1 MKTKFQHIW
10 LFILFIAL
18 SGSIADETKKN
29 IYIVPIQDTIDLGI
43 PAFVNRAINA
53 AEKNS
58 AELIIF
64 EINTFGGRVDAA
76 TQIKDAIYGTS
87 IETVAFIHRRPNSDD
102 EYAGGGRAISAG
114 SLIAL
119 SCNQIYMTEGATI
132 GATSVVDM
140 SGSKQSEKSQSYM
153 REEMAATAE
162 KAGKNP
168 DIARGMVDEELSFE
182 FLVING
188 DSLKVDDI
196 EGRKEGKLI
205 TLTTELA
212 LKYGIADGKSESVE
226 EIISGLG
233 IENYNI
239 ITLNENWSENL
250 VRFLTD
256 PTISSLLTTF
266 GTIGII
272 SELYSAGWGIG
283 GTIGVICLT
292 LALGAGYLTKLAS
305 SLDLLIIMAGLLLL
319 VVEFIA
325 IPGFGL
331 FGIAGIVVLFYGL
344 YLLLIPD
351 MPGVYPDGPDVYSEA
366 LDGFSWGIV
375 GGIICLIM
383 VINLILKSKFLEKF
397 ITISSNKSNLKK
409 NYKKRGKV

>member
-1 MKTKFQHIW
+1 MKTKFKHIW
-10 LFILFIAL
+10 LFILFL
-18 SGSIADETKKN
+18 TLGSSIAEESKKN
-29 IYIVPIQDTIDLGI
+29 IYVVPIQDTIDLGI
-43 PAFVNRAINA
+43 PAFVNRAISA

-64 EINTFGGRVDAA
+64 DIDTFGGRVDAA
-76 TQIKDAIYGTS
+76 TQIKDAISATD
-87 IETVAFIHRRPNSDD
+87 ITTIAFINR
-102 EYAGGGRAISAG
+102 RAISAG
-114 SLIAL
+114 SLISL
-119 SCNQIYMTEGATI
+119 SCDQIYMTDGGTI

-162 KAGKNP
+162 KAGKNT

-212 LKYGIADGKSESVE
+212 LKYNIADGKSESVE
-226 EIISGLG
+226 ELLSNLG

-239 ITLNENWSENL
+239 ITLSENWSEDL

-283 GTIGVICLT
+283 GTIGIVCLT
-292 LALGAGYLTKLAS
+292 LALGASYLTQLAS
-305 SLDLLIIMAGLLLL
+305 SMDLLIIFSGLLLL

-325 IPGFGL
+325 IPGFGF
-331 FGIAGIVVLFYGL
+331 FGIAGIGVLFYGL

-351 MPGVYPDGPDVYSEA
+351 VPVSDEIYSQA

-375 GGIICLIM
+375 GGIIALIM
-383 VINLILKSKFLEKF
+383 VINLLLKSKFLERF
-397 ITISSNKSNLKK
+397 ITIDSNTSNLKN
-409 NYKKRGKV
+409 NYKKRGKM

>member
-18 SGSIADETKKN
+18 SDSIAEETKKN
-29 IYIVPIQDTIDLGI
+29 IYIVPIQNTIDLGI
-43 PAFVNRAINA
+43 PSFVNRAIDIAKSN
-53 AEKNS
+53 NS
-58 AELIIF
+58 ELIIF
-64 EINTFGGRVDAA
+64 DIDTFGGRVDAA
-76 TQIKDAIYGTS
+76 TQIKDAIS
-87 IETVAFIHRRPNSDD
+87 ETEIPTIAFINR
-102 EYAGGGRAISAG
+102 RAISAG
-114 SLIAL
+114 SLISL
-119 SCNQIYMTEGATI
+119 SCDKIYMTEGATI

-140 SGSKQSEKSQSYM
+140 TGSKQSEKSQSYM

-188 DSLKVDDI
+188 DSLEIDDI

-239 ITLNENWSENL
+239 ITLNENWSEDL

-283 GTIGVICLT
+283 GTIGVVCLT
-292 LALGAGYLTKLAS
+292 LVLGAGYLTQLAS

-325 IPGFGL
+325 IPGFGF
-331 FGIAGIVVLFYGL
+331 FGIAGIGVLFYGL

-351 MPGVYPDGPDVYSEA
+351 IPVSDEIYSQA

-383 VINLILKSKFLEKF
+383 VINLLLKSKFLEKF
-397 ITISSNKSNLKK
+397 ITINSNKSNLKK
-409 NYKKRGKV
+409 NYKKRGKM

>member
-1 MKTKFQHIW
+1 MKTKFKHIW
-10 LFILFIAL
+10 LFILFL
-18 SGSIADETKKN
+18 TLGSSIADETKKN
-29 IYIVPIQDTIDLGI
+29 IYVVPIQDTIDLGI
-43 PAFVNRAINA
+43 PAFVNRAISA

-64 EINTFGGRVDAA
+64 DIDTFGGRVDAA
-76 TQIKDAIYGTS
+76 TQIKDAISATD
-87 IETVAFIHRRPNSDD
+87 ITTIAFINR
-102 EYAGGGRAISAG
+102 RAISAG
-114 SLIAL
+114 SLISL
-119 SCNQIYMTEGATI
+119 SCDQIYMTDGGTI

-162 KAGKNP
+162 KSGKNT

-212 LKYGIADGKSESVE
+212 LKYNIADGKSESVE
-226 EIISGLG
+226 ELLSDLG

-239 ITLNENWSENL
+239 IALSENWSEDL

-283 GTIGVICLT
+283 GTIGIICLT
-292 LALGAGYLTKLAS
+292 LALGASYLTQLAS
-305 SLDLLIIMAGLLLL
+305 SMDLLIIFSGLLLL

-325 IPGFGL
+325 IPGFGF
-331 FGIAGIVVLFYGL
+331 FGITGIGVLFYGL

-351 MPGVYPDGPDVYSEA
+351 IPVSDEIYSQA

-375 GGIICLIM
+375 GGIIALIM
-383 VINLILKSKFLEKF
+383 VINLLLKSKFLERF
-397 ITISSNKSNLKK
+397 ITTDSNVSNLKK

>member
-1 MKTKFQHIW
+1 MKTKFKHIW
-10 LFILFIAL
+10 LFILFL
-18 SGSIADETKKN
+18 TLGSSIAEETKKN
-29 IYIVPIQDTIDLGI
+29 IYVIPIQDTIDLGI
-43 PAFVNRAINA
+43 PAFVNRAISS

-64 EINTFGGRVDAA
+64 DIDTFGGRVDAA
-76 TQIKDAIYGTS
+76 TQIKDAISATD
-87 IETVAFIHRRPNSDD
+87 ITTIAFINR
-102 EYAGGGRAISAG
+102 RAISAG
-114 SLIAL
+114 SLISL
-119 SCNQIYMTEGATI
+119 SCDQIYMTDGGTI

-162 KAGKNP
+162 KSGKNT

-212 LKYGIADGKSESVE
+212 LKYNIADGKSESVE
-226 EIISGLG
+226 ELLSDLG

-239 ITLNENWSENL
+239 ITLSENWSEDL

-283 GTIGVICLT
+283 GTIGIVCLT
-292 LALGAGYLTKLAS
+292 LALGASYLTQLAS
-305 SLDLLIIMAGLLLL
+305 SMDLLIIFSGLLLL

-325 IPGFGL
+325 IPGFGF
-331 FGIAGIVVLFYGL
+331 FGIAGIGVLFYGL

-351 MPGVYPDGPDVYSEA
+351 IPVSDEIYSQA

-375 GGIICLIM
+375 GGIIALIM
-383 VINLILKSKFLEKF
+383 VINLLLKSKFLERF
-397 ITISSNKSNLKK
+397 ITTDSNVSNLKK

>member
-1 MKTKFQHIW
+1 MKTKFQYIW

-18 SGSIADETKKN
+18 SGTIAEETKKN
-29 IYIVPIQDTIDLGI
+29 IYIIPIQDTIDLGI
-43 PAFVNRAINA
+43 PSFVNRAIDI
-53 AEKNS
+53 AESNNS
-58 AELIIF
+58 ELIIF
-64 EINTFGGRVDAA
+64 DIDTFGGRVDAA
-76 TQIKDAIYGTS
+76 TQIKDS
-87 IETVAFIHRRPNSDD
+87 ISETEIPTIAFINR
-102 EYAGGGRAISAG
+102 RAISAG
-114 SLIAL
+114 SLISL
-119 SCNQIYMTEGATI
+119 SCDKIYMTDGATI

-140 SGSKQSEKSQSYM
+140 TGSKQSEKSQSYM

-188 DSLKVDDI
+188 DSLQVDDI

-212 LKYGIADGKSESVE
+212 LKYGIANGKSESIE
-226 EIISGLG
+226 EILSNLG

-239 ITLNENWSENL
+239 ITLNENWSEDM

-283 GTIGVICLT
+283 GTIGVVCLT

-305 SLDLLIIMAGLLLL
+305 SFDLLIIMTGLLLL

-325 IPGFGL
+325 IPGFGF
-331 FGIAGIVVLFYGL
+331 FGIAGIGVLFYGL

-351 MPGVYPDGPDVYSEA
+351 IPVSDEIYSQA

-383 VINLILKSKFLEKF
+383 VINLLLKSKFLEKF
-397 ITISSNKSNLKK
+397 ITVNSNKSSLKK

>member
-1 MKTKFQHIW
+1 MKTKFKHIW
-10 LFILFIAL
+10 LFIFFIAL
-18 SGSIADETKKN
+18 SGSIAEETKKN
-29 IYIVPIQDTIDLGI
+29 IYIIPIQDTIDLGI
-43 PAFVNRAINA
+43 PSFVNRAIDI
-53 AEKNS
+53 AESNNS
-58 AELIIF
+58 ELIIF
-64 EINTFGGRVDAA
+64 DIDTFGGRVDAA
-76 TQIKDAIYGTS
+76 TQIKDS
-87 IETVAFIHRRPNSDD
+87 ISETEIPTIAFINR
-102 EYAGGGRAISAG
+102 RAISAG
-114 SLIAL
+114 SLISL
-119 SCNQIYMTEGATI
+119 SCDKIYMTDGATI

-140 SGSKQSEKSQSYM
+140 TGSKQSEKSQSYM

-188 DSLKVDDI
+188 DSLQVDDI

-212 LKYGIADGKSESVE
+212 LKYGIANGKSESIE
-226 EIISGLG
+226 EILSNLG

-239 ITLNENWSENL
+239 ITLNENWSEDM

-283 GTIGVICLT
+283 GTIGVVCLT

-305 SLDLLIIMAGLLLL
+305 SLDLLIIMSGLLLL

-325 IPGFGL
+325 IPGFGF
-331 FGIAGIVVLFYGL
+331 FGIAGIGVLFYGL

-351 MPGVYPDGPDVYSEA
+351 IPVSDEIYSQA

-383 VINLILKSKFLEKF
+383 VINLLLKSKFLEKF
-397 ITISSNKSNLKK
+397 ITVNSNKSSLKK

>member
-1 MKTKFQHIW
+1 MKTKFKHIW
-10 LFILFIAL
+10 LFILFL
-18 SGSIADETKKN
+18 TFGSSIAEESKKN
-29 IYIVPIQDTIDLGI
+29 IYVVPIQDTIDLGI
-43 PAFVNRAINA
+43 PAFVNRAISA

-64 EINTFGGRVDAA
+64 DIDTFGGRVDAA
-76 TQIKDAIYGTS
+76 TQIKDAISATD
-87 IETVAFIHRRPNSDD
+87 ITTIAFINR
-102 EYAGGGRAISAG
+102 RAISAG
-114 SLIAL
+114 SLISL
-119 SCNQIYMTEGATI
+119 SCDQIYMTDGGTI

-162 KAGKNP
+162 KAGKNT

-212 LKYGIADGKSESVE
+212 LKYNIADGKSESVE
-226 EIISGLG
+226 ELLSNLG

-239 ITLNENWSENL
+239 ITLSENWSEDL

-283 GTIGVICLT
+283 GTIGIVCLT
-292 LALGAGYLTKLAS
+292 LALGASYLTQLAS
-305 SLDLLIIMAGLLLL
+305 SMDLLIIFSGLLLL

-325 IPGFGL
+325 IPGFGF
-331 FGIAGIVVLFYGL
+331 FGIAGIGVLFYGL

-351 MPGVYPDGPDVYSEA
+351 VPVSDEIYSQA

-375 GGIICLIM
+375 GGIIALIM
-383 VINLILKSKFLEKF
+383 VINLLLKSKFLERF
-397 ITISSNKSNLKK
+397 ITTNSNTSNLKK
-409 NYKKRGKV
+409 NYKKRGKM

>member
-1 MKTKFQHIW
+1 MKTKFKHIW
-10 LFILFIAL
+10 LFILFL
-18 SGSIADETKKN
+18 TLGSSIADETKKN
-29 IYIVPIQDTIDLGI
+29 IYVVPIQDTIDLGI
-43 PAFVNRAINA
+43 PAFVNRAISA
-53 AEKNS
+53 AEKNG

-64 EINTFGGRVDAA
+64 DIDTFGGRVDAA
-76 TQIKDAIYGTS
+76 TQIKDAISATD
-87 IETVAFIHRRPNSDD
+87 ITTIAFINR
-102 EYAGGGRAISAG
+102 RAISAG
-114 SLIAL
+114 SLISL
-119 SCNQIYMTEGATI
+119 SCDQIYMTDGGTI

-162 KAGKNP
+162 KAGKNT

-212 LKYGIADGKSESVE
+212 LKYNIADGKSESVE
-226 EIISGLG
+226 ELLSDLG

-239 ITLNENWSENL
+239 ITLSENWSEDL

-283 GTIGVICLT
+283 GTIGIVCLT
-292 LALGAGYLTKLAS
+292 LALGASYLTQLAS
-305 SLDLLIIMAGLLLL
+305 SMDLLIIFSGLLLL

-325 IPGFGL
+325 IPGFGF
-331 FGIAGIVVLFYGL
+331 FGIAGIGVLFYGL

-351 MPGVYPDGPDVYSEA
+351 IPVSDEIYSQA

-375 GGIICLIM
+375 GGIIALIM
-383 VINLILKSKFLEKF
+383 VINLLLKSKFLERF
-397 ITISSNKSNLKK
+397 ITTDSNSSNLKK

>member
-1 MKTKFQHIW
+1 MKTKFKHIW
-10 LFILFIAL
+10 LFILFL
-18 SGSIADETKKN
+18 TLGSSIADETKKN
-29 IYIVPIQDTIDLGI
+29 IYVVPIQDTIDLGI
-43 PAFVNRAINA
+43 PAFVNRAISA

-64 EINTFGGRVDAA
+64 DIDTFGGRVDAA
-76 TQIKDAIYGTS
+76 TQIKDAISATD
-87 IETVAFIHRRPNSDD
+87 ITTIAFINR
-102 EYAGGGRAISAG
+102 RAISAG
-114 SLIAL
+114 SLISL
-119 SCNQIYMTEGATI
+119 SCDQIYMTDGGTI

-162 KAGKNP
+162 KAGKNT

-212 LKYGIADGKSESVE
+212 LKYNIADGKSESVE
-226 EIISGLG
+226 ELLSDLG

-239 ITLNENWSENL
+239 ITLSENWSEDL

-283 GTIGVICLT
+283 GTIGIVCLT
-292 LALGAGYLTKLAS
+292 LALGASYLTQLAS
-305 SLDLLIIMAGLLLL
+305 SMDILIIFSGLLLL

-325 IPGFGL
+325 IPGFGF
-331 FGIAGIVVLFYGL
+331 FGIAGIGVLFYGL

-351 MPGVYPDGPDVYSEA
+351 IPVSDEIYSQA

-375 GGIICLIM
+375 GGIIALIM
-383 VINLILKSKFLEKF
+383 VINLLLKSKFLERF
-397 ITISSNKSNLKK
+397 ITTDSNSSNLKK

>member
-1 MKTKFQHIW
+1 MKTKFKHIW
-10 LFILFIAL
+10 LFILFL
-18 SGSIADETKKN
+18 TLGSSIAEESKKN
-29 IYIVPIQDTIDLGI
+29 IYVVPIQDTIDLGI
-43 PAFVNRAINA
+43 PAFVNRAISA
-53 AEKNS
+53 AEKNN

-64 EINTFGGRVDAA
+64 DIDTFGGRVDAA
-76 TQIKDAIYGTS
+76 TQIKDAISATD
-87 IETVAFIHRRPNSDD
+87 ITTIAFINR
-102 EYAGGGRAISAG
+102 RAISAG
-114 SLIAL
+114 SLISL
-119 SCNQIYMTEGATI
+119 SCDQIYMTDGGTI

-162 KAGKNP
+162 KAGKNT

-212 LKYGIADGKSESVE
+212 LKYNIADGKSESVE
-226 EIISGLG
+226 ELLSNLG

-239 ITLNENWSENL
+239 ITLSENWSEDL

-283 GTIGVICLT
+283 GTIGIVCLT
-292 LALGAGYLTKLAS
+292 LALGASYLTQLAS
-305 SLDLLIIMAGLLLL
+305 SMDLLIIFSGLLLL

-325 IPGFGL
+325 IPGFGF
-331 FGIAGIVVLFYGL
+331 FGIAGIGVLFYGL

-351 MPGVYPDGPDVYSEA
+351 VPVSDEIYSQA

-375 GGIICLIM
+375 GGIIALIM
-383 VINLILKSKFLEKF
+383 VINLLLKSKFLERF
-397 ITISSNKSNLKK
+397 ITTDSNTSNLKN
-409 NYKKRGKV
+409 NYKKRGKM

>member
-1 MKTKFQHIW
+1 MG
-10 LFILFIAL
+10 
-18 SGSIADETKKN
+18 SSIAEESKKN
-29 IYIVPIQDTIDLGI
+29 IYVVPIQDTIDLGI
-43 PAFVNRAINA
+43 PAFVNRAISA

-64 EINTFGGRVDAA
+64 DIDTFGGRVDAA
-76 TQIKDAIYGTS
+76 TQIKDAISATD
-87 IETVAFIHRRPNSDD
+87 ITTIAFINR
-102 EYAGGGRAISAG
+102 RAISAG
-114 SLIAL
+114 SLISL
-119 SCNQIYMTEGATI
+119 SCDQIYMTDGGTI

-162 KAGKNP
+162 KAGKNT

-212 LKYGIADGKSESVE
+212 LKYNIADGKSESVE
-226 EIISGLG
+226 ELLSNLG

-239 ITLNENWSENL
+239 ITLSENWSEDL

-283 GTIGVICLT
+283 GTIGIVCLT
-292 LALGAGYLTKLAS
+292 LALGASYLTQLAS
-305 SLDLLIIMAGLLLL
+305 SMDLLIIFSGLLLL

-325 IPGFGL
+325 IPGFGF
-331 FGIAGIVVLFYGL
+331 FGIAGIGVLFYGL

-351 MPGVYPDGPDVYSEA
+351 VPVSDEIYSQA

-375 GGIICLIM
+375 GGIIALIM
-383 VINLILKSKFLEKF
+383 VINLLLKSKFLERF
-397 ITISSNKSNLKK
+397 ITIDSNTSNLKN
-409 NYKKRGKV
+409 NYKKRGKM